1 MNEKA
6 INLMG
11 RLEAKITATAG
22 RLGDGFP
29 FLAQQG
35 RYEDITR
42 RMPQGGIHIWTNGFW
57 PGMLWQMYHV
67 TNKESFKQLAETLG
81 ERLGQ
86 GLNQYDKLTHDVGF
100 VHILSS
106 VAEYKTTGSSQARSR
121 AIQAAGVL
129 AGRFN
134 PQGKFIRAWNE
145 SRLSDDIA
153 GWMIIDCMM
162 NLQLLF
168 WASRETG
175 DPRFAAIARQHA
187 DTVLTYSLRPDGSA
201 SHITEMNPETGE
213 FVGHHTGQGYAADSA
228 WSRGQGWAV
237 YGFILCYK
245 NTGEVKY
252 LEAAKRCA
260 HYCIANLAVQDWL
273 PLCDFKAPAGLVK
286 YDSTAGPLL
295 ACAFDE
301 ISRHVGEDE
310 KSLYRKAAKKT
321 LFACAERFG
330 NWDTDK
336 DYLLDGGTL
345 QYHGDDFAD
354 TPVIYGDYFY
364 VEAFLRIMGQ
374 ELEIW

>member
-1 MNEKA
+1 MNDKA
-6 INLMG
+6 TNLIG
-11 RLEAKITATAG
+11 RLEAKITAAAE
-22 RLGDGFP
+22 RLEGGFP
-29 FLAQQG
+29 FLARQDH
-35 RYEDITR
+35 YEDITK
-42 RMPQGGIHIWTNGFW
+42 RMPQDGIHIWTNGFW

-67 TNKESFKQLAETLG
+67 THKETLKELAETLG

-86 GLNQYDKLTHDVGF
+86 GLSQYDKLTHDVGF
-100 VHILSS
+100 IHSLAS
-106 VAEYKTTGSSQARSR
+106 VTEYKTTGSPTARSR
-121 AIQAAGVL
+121 ALQAAGVL

-168 WASRETG
+168 WASKETG

-187 DTVLTYSLRPDGSA
+187 DTAMAYSLRSDGSA

-213 FVGHHTGQGYAADSA
+213 FVRHHAGQGYEADSA

-237 YGFILCYK
+237 YGFALCYK
-245 NTGEVKY
+245 HTGDVKY
-252 LEAAKRCA
+252 LEAAKSCA
-260 HYCIANLAVQDWL
+260 HYCMANLALQDWL
-273 PLCDFKAPAGLVK
+273 PLCDFKAPADPVK

-295 ACAFDE
+295 ACAFEE
-301 ISRHVGEDE
+301 ISRHVEENE
-310 KSLYRKAAKKT
+310 KPLYRKAAKKT
-321 LFACAERFG
+321 LFACAEKFG
-330 NWDTDK
+330 NWDTEK
-336 DYLLDGGTL
+336 DYLLAGGTL
-345 QYHGDDFAD
+345 QYHGEDYAD

-364 VEAFLRIMGQ
+364 VEAYLRIMGQ